1 MYMFENLYICML
13 MLSWFGRMWIRL
25 TDNGVYTERKKQQS
39 HCMVNS
45 NNTPFLQGNDDDS

>member
-1 MYMFENLYICML
+1 MF
-13 MLSWFGRMWIRL
+13 SWLVECGL
-25 TDNGVYTERKKQQS
+25 DSADNGVYTERKKQQN